1 MRIAEVE
8 AFVLVAPGGPS
19 AGTAGVRGRRR
30 HEGRYATVDPYR
42 TLFPRE
48 PETVLVRIR
57 ADDGTVGWGESQAPV
72 GGRAV
77 AALVEDVLAPVLSG
91 REPLE
96 HAVLERAMYD
106 AMRDRGHG
114 GGFML
119 DAIAGADI
127 ALWDLCGKHYGAPV
141 ARLLGG
147 PFAERLPVYL
157 SGPRGETVAERLED
171 AEAFVERGFR
181 AVKLF
186 VGRSLAEDLAEV
198 GAFRERFG
206 DRLEILVD
214 AHWQCSRAD
223 ALRLGRG
230 LEELGAT
237 LLESPLDPED
247 LAGHAALAAAL
258 DLPIA
263 LGETERTRW
272 QVLPFVERGAVDV
285 LQPDVGRCGIGEAHR
300 IALLAEL
307 HNLPIAIH
315 CGVGFGP
322 YLAASAHVAAAIPN
336 LLYLEYQ
343 PDMHELARSAYG
355 LELAVED
362 GCLLLP
368 DGPGLGIAAPPAVL
382 LN

>member
-1 MRIAEVE
+1 MRITTVE
-8 AFVLVAPGGPS
+8 AFAVSAPSSRS
-19 AGTAGVRGRRR
+19 AGGAGTSGERSSS
-30 HEGRYATVDPYR
+30 ERYARIGPYR
-42 TLFPRE
+42 PLFPRE
-48 PETVLVRIR
+48 LETMLVRIS
-57 ADDGTVGWGESQAPV
+57 AEDGTTGWGESQAPV
-72 GGRAV
+72 GNRAV
-77 AALVEDVLAPVLSG
+77 AAIVEDVLSPVLLG
-91 REPLE
+91 RDPLE

-119 DAIAGADI
+119 DAIAGADL
-127 ALWDLCGKHYGAPV
+127 ALWDLVGKHYGAPV

-147 PFAERLPVYL
+147 PFADRLPVYL
-157 SGPRGETVAERLED
+157 SGPRGETVEARL
-171 AEAFVERGFR
+171 AEAEVFVERGFR

-186 VGRSLAEDLAEV
+186 VGRSVAEDLAEV
-198 GAFRERFG
+198 RAFRERFG
-206 DRLEILVD
+206 EQLAILVD

-237 LLESPLDPED
+237 FLESPLDPED
-247 LAGHAALAAAL
+247 VAGHAALAAAL

-285 LQPDVGRCGIGEAHR
+285 LQPDVGRCGVGEAHR

-307 HNLPIAIH
+307 HNLPVAIH

-322 YLAASAHVAAAIPN
+322 YLAASAQVAAAIPN

-355 LELAVED
+355 LELAVDD
-362 GCLLLP
+362 GRLVLP
-368 DGPGLGIAAPPAVL
+368 GGPGLGIPEPPEEL
-382 LN
+382 LG